1 MDKEKLLKL
10 LQNDETAGAI
20 LNLIKNGA
28 ANVQKEL
35 SSKATIAQKKL
46 DKEAEKKSSL
56 SESMINRLRARV
68 EKASASKANDYVSSY
83 AQEDTKASASSSST
97 AEKSEI
103 NYDDKLARL
112 RNRLASMQEETPK
125 AKTEEQVNL
134 PQKKQDSDY
143 RLIVERLC
151 PVCEQKTRVVKYKS
165 KLPIISRDLDLCVR
179 YDGINPYL
187 YTVLSCE
194 HCGFAAEEKRFLTKF
209 PNKHQEILKD
219 FLSDGQMA
227 EPFHEERTVKE
238 AASLM
243 EMAVL
248 FSEMTDKS
256 PSRQANLYLKTAWIY
271 RYAEDKENEKINLLK
286 SAELYEKALQTERA
300 YAGNLSANAI
310 MYLLGAMYFLC
321 EEYEKATTNISRIIS
336 DSNFRAQDPKLYDKA
351 RDLWQDIRAMK
362 KPEVADE

>member
-20 LNLIKNGA
+20 LNLIKSGTA
-28 ANVQKEL
+28 KVQKEL
-35 SSKATIAQKKL
+35 SSKETIARRKL
-46 DKEAEKKSSL
+46 DKEAESKSSL
-56 SESMINRLRARV
+56 SDSLIERLQSRIERAAAKQNTINNPTGISENANATKPL
-68 EKASASKANDYVSSY
+68 ESKA
-83 AQEDTKASASSSST
+83 
-97 AEKSEI
+97 EI
-103 NYDDKLARL
+103 NYEDKLARL
-112 RNRLASMQEETPK
+112 RSRVASMQESVQQPK
-125 AKTEEQVNL
+125 AEEPSNAPTAPKRQE
-134 PQKKQDSDY
+134 SDY

-187 YTVLSCE
+187 YNVLACE

-219 FLSDGQMA
+219 FLADGQMA

-238 AASLM
+238 AASLA

-256 PSRQANLYLKTAWIY
+256 PSRQANLLLKTAWIY
-271 RYAEDKENEKINLLK
+271 RYEGDSENEKINLMK
-286 SAELYEKALQTERA
+286 AAELYEKALQTERA
-300 YAGNLSANAI
+300 YAGNISANGI
-310 MYLLGAMYFLC
+310 MYLLGAMYFIC
-321 EEYEKATTNISRIIS
+321 EDYEKATANISRIIS
-336 DSNFRAQDPKLYDKA
+336 DANFRAQDPKLYDKA
-351 RDLWQDIRAMK
+351 RDLWQDIRAIK
-362 KPEVADE
+362 KPEAANE